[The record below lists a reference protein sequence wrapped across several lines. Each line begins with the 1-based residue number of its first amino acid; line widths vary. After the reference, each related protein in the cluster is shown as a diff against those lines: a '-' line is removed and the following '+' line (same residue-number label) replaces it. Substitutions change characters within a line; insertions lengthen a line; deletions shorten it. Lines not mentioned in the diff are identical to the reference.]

1 MGDMMSVLGERLKK
15 LRKESGLTLDQ
26 LSSQLGIARTT
37 LSGYESGRREPN
49 METIL
54 RIADL
59 FNVSIDWLF
68 GRTNSK
74 GEAFL
79 MNEKDTVM
87 SEEDKKEVTEMLKKI
102 LDEQDKILGMH
113 RSAKDVMEERLKL
126 NETMLNSTAS
136 RISEAVFENVDI
148 KLGGWIQRIER
159 DIKDIREM
167 ITRLENKQDKMVEVL
182 IQLVRDVI
190 TQKQSNE
197 D

>member
-1 MGDMMSVLGERLKK
+1 
-15 LRKESGLTLDQ
+15 
-26 LSSQLGIARTT
+26 
-37 LSGYESGRREPN
+37 

-136 RISEAVFENVDI
+136 SISEAVFENVDI